1 MRSET
6 RQANAWTLSY
16 IRPVS
21 GNLRSPE
28 LIEIKITARQSANK
42 SGVFRMKTKQNRWV
56 FRTVSMGLIAIVFAV
71 SWNVASGLVW
81 QDATAEQMMPQ
92 STFLYAEFEGVTENA
107 EAYKETAEYAA
118 FVDSGLADLFQKVV
132 DFAIARDNTGKA
144 EGAKAAVEDLI
155 NHGFILSASLAEEQD
170 QLIPSVRFIFN
181 EGGSWTSDAVNLL
194 QEMLA
199 EKDIEVEMQKVGRRQ
214 IASFIIPESPG
225 IQVGMW
231 KEGESMVV
239 VVGPDVVNSTM
250 ACITGDAPNISQNER
265 LQAVLKAETDFEQTG
280 LSWLDW
286 QALQNKYGDITLPIP
301 QQLTIA
307 EVLEIAGLDK
317 LDSVINRG
325 GYRGESQWTETSIVG
340 LGQQEGPMLTL
351 KDLPPLPSK
360 PNWFNV
366 FQCNPAALHDQ
377 LVSLAKNNA
386 GLMGP
391 DGEEQV
397 NQIIESLQQM
407 LGFDPKADLLDH
419 LGNVACIYDDA
430 NGGVFG
436 TGITFCVKLKNP
448 EGIESFID
456 AQMARLEKAEENGE
470 YLELPVYPYRIEQ
483 DGKDLIVFDITGEGD
498 QTFQYGAVRV
508 VEDWL
513 VVGIMPQSIKSF
525 QLRVE
530 GKLPAWEPDAEYQAA
545 LAELPKEFTSLT
557 AVNTRDTYQ
566 LMLNWGMMFL
576 PVLQQS
582 VMDNVLEGDEE
593 MPFYVEDFPPAE
605 AITAPMFPNLAVS
618 VADENGIKFYSR
630 SSTVGIPMM
639 GGNSGMSSVSVA
651 AVGVA
656 LLLPAVQQA
665 RAAARGAQSKNNMK
679 QIGLAMHN
687 YADTY
692 GHFPSGTMENAELK
706 PDERLSWAASIL
718 PFIEEGFV
726 YEQLQKDQAWNA
738 GENEVTATF
747 MISTYMDPAQNQN
760 FEEFAPIHYAGI
772 AGTGKNAATLK
783 IGQPGCGIFGY
794 DRETRFRDI
803 TDGTSNTMMVTQ
815 VNDDIGPWAQGGK
828 STIRS
833 LTQQPYVNGPDGIGG
848 PFQNDVVFV
857 LMADG
862 SVRAVSANID
872 PKTFENLAEMADG
885 NVVGEF

>member
-1 MRSET
+1 
-6 RQANAWTLSY
+6 
-16 IRPVS
+16 
-21 GNLRSPE
+21 
-28 LIEIKITARQSANK
+28 
-42 SGVFRMKTKQNRWV
+42 MKTKHNRWV

-71 SWNVASGLVW
+71 GWNVASGLVW

-92 STFLYAEFEGVTENA
+92 NTFLYAEFEGVAENA
-107 EAYKETAEYAA
+107 EAYKQTAEYAA

-132 DFAIARDNTGKA
+132 DFATARDATGKA
-144 EGAKAAVEDLI
+144 EGAKAALEELI

-181 EGGSWTSDAVNLL
+181 EGGSWTSDVVTML

-199 EKDIEVEMQKVGRRQ
+199 EKNIDVEMQKMGRRQ

-225 IQVGMW
+225 IQVGLW
-231 KEGESMVV
+231 KEGKSMVV

-250 ACITGDAPNISQNER
+250 ACISGEVPNISQNER
-265 LQAVLKAETDFEQTG
+265 LQAILKAETDFEQTG

-286 QALQNKYGDITLPIP
+286 QALQSKYGDITLPIP
-301 QQLTIA
+301 QQLTVA
-307 EVLEIAGLDK
+307 QVLEIAGLDK
-317 LDSVINRG
+317 LDSVTNRG
-325 GYRGESQWTETSIVG
+325 GYRGKSQWSETSIVG
-340 LGQQEGPMLTL
+340 LGQQQGPMLTL

-366 FQCNPAALHDQ
+366 FQCDPAALHDQ
-377 LVSLAKNNA
+377 LVNLAKNNA

-397 NQIIESLQQM
+397 NQIIESLPQI

-419 LGNVACIYDDA
+419 FGNVACIYDDA

-436 TGITFCVKLKNP
+436 TGITFCVKLNNP
-448 EGIESFID
+448 EGVESFID
-456 AQMARLEKAEENGE
+456 AQMARLEKAEEDGE
-470 YLELPVYPYRIEQ
+470 YIELPVYPYRVEQ
-483 DGKDLIVFDITGEGD
+483 DGKDLIVFDISGD
-498 QTFQYGAVRV
+498 EEQTYQYGAVRV
-508 VEDWL
+508 VGDWL
-513 VVGIMPQSIKSF
+513 VVGLMPQSIKSF
-525 QLRVE
+525 QLRVD
-530 GKLPAWEPDAEYQAA
+530 GKLPVWEPDAEYQAA

-566 LMLNWGMMFL
+566 MMLNWGMMFL
-576 PVLQQS
+576 PFLQQA

-618 VADENGIKFYSR
+618 VAEGNGIKFYSR

-639 GGNSGMSSVSVA
+639 GGNSGITSVSVA

-665 RAAARGAQSKNNMK
+665 RTAARRSSSKNNMK
-679 QIGLAMHN
+679 QIGLAIHN

-692 GHFPSGTMENAELK
+692 GYLPTGTVENAELK

-726 YEQLQKDQAWNA
+726 YDQLQKDQAWNA

-747 MISTYMDPAQNQN
+747 MISSYMDPAQDQN
-760 FEEFAPIHYAGI
+760 FKEFAPIHYAGV
-772 AGTGKNAATLK
+772 AGTGKNAASLK

-794 DRETRFRDI
+794 DRKTRFRDI

-815 VNDDIGPWAQGGK
+815 VNDEIGPWAQGGK
-828 STIRS
+828 STLRS
-833 LTQQPYVNGPDGIGG
+833 LTQQPYINGPDGIGSPEG
-848 PFQNDVVFV
+848 NMVMV

-862 SVRAVSANID
+862 SVRTISENID
-872 PKTFENLAEMADG
+872 PETFEHLAEMADG
-885 NVVGEF
+885 NVIGEF